1 MTAAAPAVPTGPDG
15 VVGLDFDGCYR
26 ALAAKDRRFDGQFF
40 VTVSS
45 TGIYCR
51 PSCPAIRPR
60 RENVD
65 FVLTAAAAQQRGFRA
80 CRRCLPDAVP
90 GSPHW
95 DIGTDLASRAMR
107 LIGDG
112 LVDRDGVDGL
122 ARALG
127 YSVRHITRVLGEQLG
142 AGPLALA
149 RAHRATSARLL
160 IQCTSMSM
168 SDIAFAAGFASI
180 RQFNDTIREVFAET
194 PTALRRR
201 ADTGGQ
207 PGGDGTTV
215 RLRLGVRRP
224 FAPAWLDWF
233 LAGHTV
239 DGLEHH
245 DGTTFH
251 RALSTP
257 HGHVIVS
264 ATLHEDHV
272 DAAVRA
278 GDLRDLGPTI
288 HRLRRLLDLDADAEA
303 VDDALADDA
312 EIGPLVATWP
322 GIRVPGAVDGF
333 ETLIRTMVGQ
343 QISLAAART
352 HVGRL
357 VTTLGT
363 PIDAAPDL
371 PVTHLFPTAEAIA
384 ERGHEVLR
392 GPRRRVAAIVG
403 VAQTVADGA
412 LSLHPAMESAELRQ
426 ALLAQPGIGRWTADY
441 VAMRLLR
448 DPDVLLDT
456 DLVLRRHADA
466 LGVDLTETSRWSP
479 WRSYVSMHLWR
490 DALAPT
496 VPLLR
501 PSTPTPRPHGGTDRS
516 PRASDRTRASEPE
529 ESP

>member
-1 MTAAAPAVPTGPDG
+1 MTAAAPVVPAGPDG
-15 VVGLDFDGCYR
+15 VVRLDFDGCYR
-26 ALAAKDRRFDGQFF
+26 ALAARDRRFDGQFF

-112 LVDRDGVDGL
+112 VVDRDGVDGL

-127 YSVRHITRVLGEQLG
+127 YSARHVTRVLGEQLG
-142 AGPLALA
+142 AGPLTLA

-180 RQFNDTIREVFAET
+180 RQFNDTIREVFDET

-201 ADTGGQ
+201 AHPAQT
-207 PGGDGTTV
+207 PSSDGTTV
-215 RLRLGVRRP
+215 RLRLGLRRP
-224 FAPAWLDWF
+224 FAPAWVDWF
-233 LAGHTV
+233 LAGHAV

-245 DGTTFH
+245 DGTAFH
-251 RALSTP
+251 RAMSTP
-257 HGHVIVS
+257 HGHVVVS
-264 ATLHEDHV
+264 ATLHDDHV
-272 DAAVRA
+272 DAAVTA
-278 GDLRDLGPTI
+278 GDLRDLGPAI
-288 HRLRRLLDLDADAEA
+288 NRLRRLLDLDADAEA
-303 VDDALADDA
+303 VDDALAADP
-312 EIGPLVATWP
+312 EIGPLVAAWP
-322 GIRVPGAVDGF
+322 GIRVPGAVDAF

-357 VTTLGT
+357 VTTLGE
-363 PIDAAPDL
+363 PVDAAGDL
-371 PVTHLFPTAEAIA
+371 PVSHLFPTPAAIA

-392 GPRRRVAAIVG
+392 GPRRRMAAIVG
-403 VAQTVADGA
+403 VAHTVADGA
-412 LSLHPAMESAELRQ
+412 LTLHPAMESAELRE

-441 VAMRLLR
+441 VVMRVLR
-448 DPDVLLDT
+448 DPDILLDG

-466 LGVDLTETSRWSP
+466 LGVDLRDTSRWSP

-496 VPLLR
+496 VPTLR
-501 PSTPTPRPHGGTDRS
+501 PSPTAPRDGTD
-516 PRASDRTRASEPE
+516 PAVRASDGRQHHPDPE
-529 ESP
+529 ENP